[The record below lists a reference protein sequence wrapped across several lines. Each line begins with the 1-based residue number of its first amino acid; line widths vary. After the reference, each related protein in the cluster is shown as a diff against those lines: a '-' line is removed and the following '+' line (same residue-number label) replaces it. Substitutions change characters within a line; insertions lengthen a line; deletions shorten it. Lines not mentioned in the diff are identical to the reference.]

1 MFLLDTKNV
10 NLGISLYLNR
20 ISVFCLKTSL
30 YIQIGI
36 SDALLSIWSYIPNL
50 RQSHAMYKYDAIDQT
65 LVDQRVAQF
74 RDQVARRIN
83 GTLAEEEFRPLRL
96 QNGLYHQRHAYM
108 LRVAIP
114 YGLLSAKQ
122 LRTLALIA
130 EKYDRGYGHFTTRQN
145 IQFNW
150 IELEQ
155 TPDILAELAKVEMH
169 AIQTS
174 GNCIR
179 NITSDAFA
187 GVAGDEYIDP
197 RPVCELLR
205 QWSTLHP
212 EFAHLPRKFK
222 FAINGA
228 KEDRTVLL
236 CHDVGIEL
244 KKNAQG
250 ELVAD
255 IYAGGGMGRTP
266 ILGQL
271 IKQDLSWQVLPSY
284 LTALLRVYNRFGRRD
299 NLYKAR
305 IKILVKALGPEEFA
319 RQVEGEWTHIKNGD
333 DNFTQAEWE
342 RVAKHF
348 TKPAYQQLSALSEQQ
363 IVAGAPETERSAF
376 TRWLER
382 NVKPHQ
388 VAGYASVILSLK
400 PHGTVAPGDATVAQ
414 MNAIADLS
422 DQYSFG
428 ELRVTHEQNLVLADV
443 EQSKLLE
450 LWQATKQQHVALPNI
465 GLLTDIIACPGG
477 DFCSLANAKSLPI
490 AKAIQ
495 ERFDNLDYLFDLGD
509 ISLNISGCINSCGH
523 HHVGNIGVLGV
534 DKDGE
539 EWYQITLGG
548 EQGNTAAIGKVIG
561 PSFYADEIPDVITNI
576 INTYTEQRTDDESFI
591 DAYRRIGVTPFKEAA
606 YKNAKKKDKAV
617 DQKESAAS

>member
-1 MFLLDTKNV
+1 
-10 NLGISLYLNR
+10 
-20 ISVFCLKTSL
+20 
-30 YIQIGI
+30 
-36 SDALLSIWSYIPNL
+36 
-50 RQSHAMYKYDAIDQT
+50 MYKYDAIDQT
-65 LVDQRVAQF
+65 LVDERVAQF
-74 RDQVARRIN
+74 RDQVARRLN
-83 GTLAEEEFRPLRL
+83 GSLAEEEFRPLRL

-114 YGLLSAKQ
+114 YGLFSAKQ
-122 LRTLALIA
+122 LRTLALIS

-145 IQFNW
+145 IQYNW
-150 IELEQ
+150 VTLEE

-187 GVAGDEYIDP
+187 GVAADEYVDT
-197 RPVCELLR
+197 RPICELLR

-222 FAINGA
+222 FAVNGA

-244 KKNAQG
+244 KRNPNVNNG
-250 ELVAD
+250 ELTAD

-266 ILGQL
+266 ILGSL
-271 IKQDLSWQVLPSY
+271 IKQDLPWNVLPSY

-305 IKILVKALGPEEFA
+305 IKILVKALGPQEFA
-319 RQVEGEWTHIKNGD
+319 RQVEGEWIHIKDGA

-342 RVAKHF
+342 RVAQHF
-348 TKPAYQQLSALSEQQ
+348 TRPAYQSLTALNNDQVLSY
-363 IVAGAPETERSAF
+363 APEAERTAF

-382 NVKPHQ
+382 NVKAHQ
-388 VAGYASVILSLK
+388 IPGYASVILSLK
-400 PHGTVAPGDATVAQ
+400 PHGTVAPGDATTAQ
-414 MNAIADLS
+414 MRAIADLA

-428 ELRVTHEQNLVLADV
+428 ELRATHEQNLVLADV
-443 EQSKLLE
+443 EQTKLYE
-450 LWQATKQQHVALPNI
+450 LWQAAKKQNIALPNI

-495 ERFDNLDYLFDLGD
+495 ERFDDLDYLFDLGD

-548 EQGNTAAIGKVIG
+548 EQGDQAAIGKVIG

-576 INTYTEQRTDDESFI
+576 INTYVAQRNDDEAFI
-591 DAYRRIGVTPFKEAA
+591 DTYRRIGLGPFKEAA
-606 YKNAKKKDKAV
+606 YKDK
-617 DQKESAAS
+617 KESPKKVDTVKIENTENQTALGEAI

>member
-1 MFLLDTKNV
+1 
-10 NLGISLYLNR
+10 
-20 ISVFCLKTSL
+20 
-30 YIQIGI
+30 
-36 SDALLSIWSYIPNL
+36 
-50 RQSHAMYKYDAIDQT
+50 MYKYDTIDQT

-74 RDQVARRIN
+74 RDQVARRLN
-83 GTLAEEEFRPLRL
+83 STLAEEEFRPLRL

-145 IQFNW
+145 IQYNW
-150 IELEQ
+150 VELEK

-187 GVAGDEYIDP
+187 GVAADEYIDP
-197 RPVCELLR
+197 RPICELLR

-244 KKNAQG
+244 KKNPIG

-266 ILGQL
+266 ILGSL
-271 IKQDLSWQVLPSY
+271 IKQDLPWEVLPSY

-305 IKILVKALGPEEFA
+305 IKILVKALGSEEFA
-319 RQVEGEWTHIKNGD
+319 RQVEGEWIHIKNGD
-333 DNFTQAEWE
+333 DNFTQAEWD
-342 RVAKHF
+342 RVAQHF
-348 TKPAYQQLSALSEQQ
+348 TKPAYKQLSKLTSEQV
-363 IVAGAPETERSAF
+363 IAITPESERSAF
-376 TRWLER
+376 SRWLER

-388 VAGYASVILSLK
+388 VPGYASVILSLK
-400 PHGTVAPGDATVAQ
+400 PHGTVAPGDATTAQ

-450 LWQATKQQHVALPNI
+450 LWQAAKQQHVALPNI

-495 ERFDNLDYLFDLGD
+495 ERFNNLDYLFDLGD

-548 EQGNTAAIGKVIG
+548 EQGNDAAIGKVIG
-561 PSFYADEIPDVITNI
+561 PSFYADEIPDVITNV
-576 INTYTEQRTDDESFI
+576 INTYVEHRTDDESFI
-591 DAYRRIGVTPFKEAA
+591 DAYRRIGVTPFKDAA
-606 YKNAKKKDKAV
+606 YKNVKKKDKAV

>member
-1 MFLLDTKNV
+1 
-10 NLGISLYLNR
+10 
-20 ISVFCLKTSL
+20 
-30 YIQIGI
+30 
-36 SDALLSIWSYIPNL
+36 
-50 RQSHAMYKYDAIDQT
+50 MYKYDAIDQA

-74 RDQVARRIN
+74 RDQVARRLN

-114 YGLLSAKQ
+114 YGLLNSKQ
-122 LRTLALIA
+122 LRTLAVIA
-130 EKYDRGYGHFTTRQN
+130 QQYDRGYGHFTTRQN
-145 IQFNW
+145 IQYNW
-150 IELEQ
+150 VNLEE

-187 GVAGDEYIDP
+187 GVAADEYVDP
-197 RPVCELLR
+197 RPICELLR

-244 KKNAQG
+244 KKNSAG
-250 ELVAD
+250 ELLAN

-266 ILGQL
+266 ILGSL
-271 IKQDLSWQVLPSY
+271 IKEDLPWQLLPSY

-305 IKILVKALGPEEFA
+305 IKILVKALGPQEFA
-319 RQVEGEWTHIKNGD
+319 RQVEGEWIHIANGD
-333 DNFTQAEWE
+333 DNFTQPEWD
-342 RVAKHF
+342 RVAQHF
-348 TKPAYQQLSALSEQQ
+348 TRPAYKTLNTLSTEDLLSNLPITEK
-363 IVAGAPETERSAF
+363 VAFA
-376 TRWLER
+376 RWHQR
-382 NVKPHQ
+382 NVRTHQ
-388 VAGYASVILSLK
+388 VPGYASVILSLK
-400 PHGTVAPGDATVAQ
+400 HHGIAPGDASSGQ
-414 MNAIADLS
+414 MNAIADLA

-443 EQSKLLE
+443 EQTQLFS
-450 LWQATKQQHVALPNI
+450 LWQAAKKQKVALPNI

-495 ERFDNLDYLFDLGD
+495 ERFDDLDYLYDLGD

-548 EQGNTAAIGKVIG
+548 EQGNEAAIGKVIG
-561 PSFYADEIPDVITNI
+561 PSFYADEIPDVMTSI
-576 INTYTEQRTDDESFI
+576 INTYIGQRSHDESFI
-591 DAYRRIGVTPFKEAA
+591 QTYRRLGVAPFKEAA
-606 YKNAKKKDKAV
+606 YSNAKAKV
-617 DQKESAAS
+617 QKQDAQGVPA

>member
-1 MFLLDTKNV
+1 
-10 NLGISLYLNR
+10 
-20 ISVFCLKTSL
+20 
-30 YIQIGI
+30 
-36 SDALLSIWSYIPNL
+36 
-50 RQSHAMYKYDAIDQT
+50 MYKYDHIDQT
-65 LVDQRVAQF
+65 LVDQRVIQF
-74 RDQVARRIN
+74 RDQVERRLN

-122 LRTLALIA
+122 LRTLAFIA
-130 EKYDRGYGHFTTRQN
+130 DKYDRGYGHFTTRQN
-145 IQFNW
+145 IQFSW
-150 IELEQ
+150 VELEQ

-187 GVAGDEYIDP
+187 GVAADEYIDP
-197 RPVCELLR
+197 RPICELLR

-236 CHDVGIEL
+236 CHDVGIEI
-244 KKNAQG
+244 KKNPNVNNG
-250 ELVAD
+250 ELTAD

-266 ILGQL
+266 ILGSL
-271 IKQDLSWQVLPSY
+271 IKQGLPWQVLPSY

-319 RQVEGEWTHIKNGD
+319 RQVDGEWSHIHNETKNSK
-333 DNFTQAEWE
+333 DNYTQAEWD

-348 TKPAYQQLSALSEQQ
+348 TKPSYQLLPKLNNIQ
-363 IVAGAPETERSAF
+363 IQSQFESKLNTNEKIAF

-382 NVKPHQ
+382 NIRPHQ
-388 VAGYASVILSLK
+388 ASGYASVILSLK
-400 PHGTVAPGDATVAQ
+400 PHGTSAPGDATSAQ
-414 MNAIADLS
+414 MNAIADLA

-443 EQSKLLE
+443 EQTDLLN
-450 LWQATKQQHVALPNI
+450 LWRAAKNYNLVIPNI
-465 GLLTDIIACPGG
+465 GLLTDLIACPGG

-495 ERFDNLDYLFDLGD
+495 ERFDDMDYLYDLGD

-548 EQGNTAAIGKVIG
+548 EQGNDAAIGKVIG
-561 PSFYADEIPDVITNI
+561 PSFYANQIPDVMTNL
-576 INTYTEQRTDDESFI
+576 INTYVELRTVDEPFI
-591 DAYRRIGVTPFKEAA
+591 DTYRRLGVAPFKVAA
-606 YKNAKKKDKAV
+606 YQDNENNGKYSKG
-617 DQKESAAS
+617 SAA

>member
-1 MFLLDTKNV
+1 M
-10 NLGISLYLNR
+10 
-20 ISVFCLKTSL
+20 
-30 YIQIGI
+30 
-36 SDALLSIWSYIPNL
+36 
-50 RQSHAMYKYDAIDQT
+50 
-65 LVDQRVAQF
+65 
-74 RDQVARRIN
+74 
-83 GTLAEEEFRPLRL
+83 

-114 YGLLSAKQ
+114 YGLFNSKQ
-122 LRTLALIA
+122 LRTMAHIA
-130 EKYDRGYGHFTTRQN
+130 QKYDRGYGHFTTRQN
-145 IQFNW
+145 IQYNW
-150 IELEQ
+150 VTLED

-187 GVAGDEYIDP
+187 GVASDEYVDP
-197 RPVCELLR
+197 RPICELLR

-228 KEDRTVLL
+228 KEDRTILL

-244 KKNAQG
+244 KKNK
-250 ELVAD
+250 ELNDGQLTAD

-266 ILGQL
+266 ILGSL
-271 IKQDLSWQVLPSY
+271 IKRDLPWQVLPSY

-319 RQVEGEWTHIKNGD
+319 RQVEGEWAQIKDGKNAHQD
-333 DNFTQAEWE
+333 DFTQAEWD

-348 TKPAYQQLSALSEQQ
+348 TRPAYQTLAALSDQEISASVPQ
-363 IVAGAPETERSAF
+363 SDKLAF

-388 VAGYASVILSLK
+388 VPGYASVILSLK
-400 PHGTVAPGDATVAQ
+400 PHGTAAPGDATTAQ
-414 MNAIADLS
+414 MNAIADLA

-443 EQSKLLE
+443 EQSQLFT
-450 LWQATKQQHVALPNI
+450 LWQAAKKHNLVLPNI

-509 ISLNISGCINSCGH
+509 ITLNISGCINSCGH

-548 EQGNTAAIGKVIG
+548 EQGVEAAIGKVIG

-576 INTYTEQRTDDESFI
+576 INTYVEQRSTEESFS
-591 DAYRRIGVTPFKEAA
+591 DTYRRLGVAPFKESA
-606 YKNAKKKDKAV
+606 YKNAKKKDKAEE
-617 DQKESAAS
+617 QKESATS

>member
-1 MFLLDTKNV
+1 
-10 NLGISLYLNR
+10 
-20 ISVFCLKTSL
+20 
-30 YIQIGI
+30 
-36 SDALLSIWSYIPNL
+36 
-50 RQSHAMYKYDAIDQT
+50 MYKYDYIDQT
-65 LVDQRVAQF
+65 LVNERVTQF
-74 RDQVARRIN
+74 KDQVQRRID
-83 GTLAEEEFRPLRL
+83 GSLPEEEFRPLRL

-114 YGLLSAKQ
+114 YGLLSSEQ
-122 LRTLALIA
+122 LRTLANIS

-150 IELEQ
+150 IKLEES
-155 TPDILAELAKVEMH
+155 PAILADLAKVQMH

-187 GVAGDEYIDP
+187 GVAGDEYVDP
-197 RPVCELLR
+197 RPICELLR

-228 KEDRTVLL
+228 KEDRTILL

-244 KKNAQG
+244 KKNSHG

-255 IYAGGGMGRTP
+255 ICAGGGMGRSP
-266 ILGQL
+266 ILGSL
-271 IKQDLSWQVLPSY
+271 IKQALPWQLLPSY

-319 RQVEGEWTHIKNGD
+319 RQVEGEWLHIQNGD
-333 DNFTQAEWE
+333 DNFTLAEWD

-348 TKPAYQQLSALSEQQ
+348 TKPAYQSLTAQTNEQVINLASE
-363 IVAGAPETERSAF
+363 ADKTAF
-376 TRWLER
+376 ARWLER
-382 NVKPHQ
+382 NVKRHQ
-388 VAGYASVILSLK
+388 VPGYASVILSLK
-400 PHGTVAPGDATVAQ
+400 PHGSVAPGDATTAQ
-414 MNAIADLS
+414 MYDIADLA

-428 ELRVTHEQNLVLADV
+428 ELRATHEQNLVLADV
-443 EQSKLLE
+443 EQAKLYE
-450 LWQATKQQHVALPNI
+450 LWQEAKKQKVALPNV

-495 ERFDNLDYLFDLGD
+495 ERFDDLDYLFDLGD

-534 DKDGE
+534 DKDGK

-548 EQGNTAAIGKVIG
+548 EQGNNAAIGKVIG
-561 PSFYADEIPDVITNI
+561 PSFYADEIPNVMSNI
-576 INTYTEQRTDDESFI
+576 INTYVEQRADDESFI
-591 DAYRRIGVTPFKEAA
+591 QTYQRLGVTPFKEAA
-606 YKNAKKKDKAV
+606 YKDKLENAKKKEKVGNTVGED
-617 DQKESAAS
+617 AS

>member
-1 MFLLDTKNV
+1 
-10 NLGISLYLNR
+10 
-20 ISVFCLKTSL
+20 
-30 YIQIGI
+30 
-36 SDALLSIWSYIPNL
+36 
-50 RQSHAMYKYDAIDQT
+50 MYKYDAIDQT

-74 RDQVARRIN
+74 RDQVSRRVN

-130 EKYDRGYGHFTTRQN
+130 DKYDRGYGHFTTRQN

-244 KKNAQG
+244 KNNTKG

-266 ILGQL
+266 ILGSL
-271 IKQDLSWQVLPSY
+271 IKQDVPWEVLPSY

-319 RQVEGEWTHIKNGD
+319 RQVEGEWAHIQNTD
-333 DNFTQAEWE
+333 DNFTQAEWD

-348 TKPAYQQLSALSEQQ
+348 TKPAYKTLSALTTEQLIASTPESEK
-363 IVAGAPETERSAF
+363 AAF
-376 TRWLER
+376 ARWLER
-382 NVKPHQ
+382 NVKSHQ

-450 LWQATKQQHVALPNI
+450 LWQAAKQQHVALPNI

-548 EQGNTAAIGKVIG
+548 EQGNDAAIGKVIG
-561 PSFYADEIPDVITNI
+561 PSFYADEIPDVVTNI
-576 INTYTEQRTDDESFI
+576 INTYVEHRADDESFI
-591 DAYRRIGVTPFKEAA
+591 DAYRRIGVTPFKEAS
-606 YKNAKKKDKAV
+606 YKNAKKKVKAE
-617 DQKESAAS
+617 DLNENAASQS

>member
-1 MFLLDTKNV
+1 
-10 NLGISLYLNR
+10 
-20 ISVFCLKTSL
+20 
-30 YIQIGI
+30 
-36 SDALLSIWSYIPNL
+36 
-50 RQSHAMYKYDAIDQT
+50 MYKYDSIDQT

-74 RDQVARRIN
+74 RDQVARRLD
-83 GTLAEEEFRPLRL
+83 GSLAEEEFRPLRL

-114 YGLLSAKQ
+114 YGLFSAKQ
-122 LRTLALIA
+122 LRTMALIS

-145 IQFNW
+145 IQYNW
-150 IELEQ
+150 VTLED

-187 GVAGDEYIDP
+187 GVAADEYVDT
-197 RPVCELLR
+197 RPICELLR

-222 FAINGA
+222 FAVNGA

-236 CHDVGIEL
+236 CHDVGFEL
-244 KKNAQG
+244 KKNAAGQ
-250 ELVAD
+250 LTAD

-266 ILGQL
+266 ILGSL
-271 IKQDLSWQVLPSY
+271 IKQGLPWNVLPSY

-319 RQVEGEWTHIKNGD
+319 RQVEGEWVHIKDSD
-333 DNFTQAEWE
+333 DNFTQAEWD
-342 RVAKHF
+342 RVAQHF
-348 TKPAYQQLSALSEQQ
+348 TKPAYKNLSALSAEQVLSFAADEEQ
-363 IVAGAPETERSAF
+363 TAF
-376 TRWLER
+376 ARWIER

-388 VAGYASVILSLK
+388 IPGYASVILSLK
-400 PHGTVAPGDATVAQ
+400 PHGTVAPGDATTAQ
-414 MNAIADLS
+414 MLAIADLA

-443 EQSKLLE
+443 EQAKLFE
-450 LWQATKQQHVALPNI
+450 LWQEAKKQKVALPNV

-495 ERFDNLDYLFDLGD
+495 ERFDDLDYLFDLGD

-548 EQGNTAAIGKVIG
+548 EQGNDASIGKVIG
-561 PSFYADEIPDVITNI
+561 PSFYADEIPDVITNV
-576 INTYTEQRTDDESFI
+576 INTYVAQRNGEEPFI
-591 DAYRRIGVTPFKEAA
+591 ETYRRVGVTPFKEAA
-606 YKNAKKKDKAV
+606 YKNAKKKVEKATPGV
-617 DQKESAAS
+617 AS

>member
-1 MFLLDTKNV
+1 MT
-10 NLGISLYLNR
+10 YA
-20 ISVFCLKTSL
+20 
-30 YIQIGI
+30 Q
-36 SDALLSIWSYIPNL
+36 
-50 RQSHAMYKYDAIDQT
+50 QSCAMYKYDHIDQT
-65 LVDQRVAQF
+65 LVNQRVAQF
-74 RDQVARRIN
+74 RDQVARRLN
-83 GTLAEEEFRPLRL
+83 GSLAEEEFRPLRL

-114 YGLLSAKQ
+114 YGLFNSNQ
-122 LRTLALIA
+122 LRTLALIS

-145 IQFNW
+145 IQYNW
-150 IELEQ
+150 VTLED

-187 GVAGDEYIDP
+187 GVAGDEHVDP
-197 RPVCELLR
+197 RPICELLR

-228 KEDRTVLL
+228 KEDRTILL

-244 KKNAQG
+244 KKDAAGQ
-250 ELVAD
+250 LLAD

-266 ILGQL
+266 ILSSL
-271 IKQDLSWQVLPSY
+271 IKQELPWQLLPSY

-299 NLYKAR
+299 NPYKAR

-319 RQVEGEWTHIKNGD
+319 RQVEGEWLHIKGGD
-333 DNFTQAEWE
+333 DNFTEAEWN

-348 TKPAYQQLSALSEQQ
+348 TKPAYKTLSALSNDQ
-363 IVAGAPETERSAF
+363 VLALASDTERAAF
-376 TRWLER
+376 ARWLER

-388 VAGYASVILSLK
+388 VPGYASVILSLK
-400 PHGTVAPGDATVAQ
+400 PHGSVAPGDATTAQ
-414 MNAIADLS
+414 MYAIADLA
-422 DQYSFG
+422 DQFSFG
-428 ELRVTHEQNLVLADV
+428 ELRATHEQNLVLADV
-443 EQSKLLE
+443 EQSQLYA
-450 LWQATKQQHVALPNI
+450 LWQEAKKQKVALPNV

-495 ERFDNLDYLFDLGD
+495 ERFDDLDYLFDLGD

-548 EQGNTAAIGKVIG
+548 EQGNDAAIGKVIG
-561 PSFYADEIPDVITNI
+561 PSFYADEIPDVMTNI
-576 INTYTEQRTDDESFI
+576 INTYVQHRHDGERFI
-591 DAYRRIGVTPFKEAA
+591 DTYRRLGVTPFKEAA
-606 YKNAKKKDKAV
+606 YRDAKKKVRSDSESGVEAV
-617 DQKESAAS
+617 

>member
-1 MFLLDTKNV
+1 
-10 NLGISLYLNR
+10 
-20 ISVFCLKTSL
+20 
-30 YIQIGI
+30 
-36 SDALLSIWSYIPNL
+36 
-50 RQSHAMYKYDAIDQT
+50 MYKYDFIDQT

-74 RDQVARRIN
+74 RDQVARRLD
-83 GTLAEEEFRPLRL
+83 GSLAEEEFRPLRL

-114 YGLLSAKQ
+114 YGLFSSKQ
-122 LRTLALIA
+122 LRTLALIS

-145 IQFNW
+145 IQYNW
-150 IELEQ
+150 VTLED

-187 GVAGDEYIDP
+187 GVAGDEYVDT
-197 RPVCELLR
+197 RPICELLR

-222 FAINGA
+222 FAVNGA

-244 KKNAQG
+244 KKNAAGQ
-250 ELVAD
+250 LTAD

-266 ILGQL
+266 ILGSL
-271 IKQDLSWQVLPSY
+271 IKQGLPWNVLPSY

-319 RQVEGEWTHIKNGD
+319 RQVEGEWAHIKDGD
-333 DNFTQAEWE
+333 DNFTQAEWD

-348 TKPAYQQLSALSEQQ
+348 TKPAYKTLPALTTEQVIHTASE
-363 IVAGAPETERSAF
+363 ADRAAF
-376 TRWLER
+376 ARWLER

-388 VAGYASVILSLK
+388 VAGYVSVILSLK
-400 PHGTVAPGDATVAQ
+400 PHGTVAPGDATTAQ
-414 MNAIADLS
+414 MYSIADLA

-428 ELRVTHEQNLVLADV
+428 ELRATHEQNLVLADV
-443 EQSKLLE
+443 EQAKLYE
-450 LWQATKQQHVALPNI
+450 LWQEAKKQKVALPNV

-495 ERFDNLDYLFDLGD
+495 ERFDDLDYLFDLGD

-548 EQGNTAAIGKVIG
+548 EQGNDAAIGKVIG
-561 PSFYADEIPDVITNI
+561 PSFYADEIPDVMTNI
-576 INTYTEQRTDDESFI
+576 INTYVAGRNEGESFI
-591 DAYRRIGVTPFKEAA
+591 DAYRRLGVAPFKEAA
-606 YKNAKKKDKAV
+606 YKNVKKKEKIEKTSGED
-617 DQKESAAS
+617 AS

>member
-1 MFLLDTKNV
+1 
-10 NLGISLYLNR
+10 
-20 ISVFCLKTSL
+20 
-30 YIQIGI
+30 
-36 SDALLSIWSYIPNL
+36 
-50 RQSHAMYKYDAIDQT
+50 MYKYDAIDQT

-74 RDQVARRIN
+74 RDQVARRLD

-114 YGLLSAKQ
+114 YGLFSAKQ
-122 LRTLALIA
+122 LRTLALIS

-145 IQFNW
+145 IQYNW
-150 IELEQ
+150 VTLED

-187 GVAGDEYIDP
+187 GVAADEYVDT
-197 RPVCELLR
+197 RPICELLR

-222 FAINGA
+222 FAVNGA

-244 KKNAQG
+244 KKNAAG
-250 ELVAD
+250 ELTAD

-266 ILGQL
+266 ILGSL
-271 IKQDLSWQVLPSY
+271 IKQGLPWNVLPSY

-319 RQVEGEWTHIKNGD
+319 RQVEGEWAHIRNSD
-333 DNFTQAEWE
+333 DNFTQAEWD
-342 RVAKHF
+342 RVAQHF
-348 TKPAYQQLSALSEQQ
+348 TKPAYKSLSALSTEQ
-363 IVAGAPETERSAF
+363 VLASAPEVERAAF
-376 TRWLER
+376 ARWIER

-388 VAGYASVILSLK
+388 IPGYASVILSLK
-400 PHGTVAPGDATVAQ
+400 PHGTVAPGDATTAQ
-414 MNAIADLS
+414 MLAIADLS

-428 ELRVTHEQNLVLADV
+428 ELRATHEQNLVLADV
-443 EQSKLLE
+443 EQAKLFE
-450 LWQATKQQHVALPNI
+450 LWQEAKKQKVALPNI

-495 ERFDNLDYLFDLGD
+495 ERFDDLDYLFDLGN

-548 EQGNTAAIGKVIG
+548 EQGSDASIGKVIG
-561 PSFYADEIPDVITNI
+561 PSFYADEIPDVITNV
-576 INTYTEQRTDDESFI
+576 INTYVGERSGDEPFI
-591 DAYRRIGVTPFKEAA
+591 ETYRRVGVAPFKEAA
-606 YKNAKKKDKAV
+606 YRDKGENAKKK
-617 DQKESAAS
+617 ERAAEGGVA

>member
-1 MFLLDTKNV
+1 
-10 NLGISLYLNR
+10 
-20 ISVFCLKTSL
+20 
-30 YIQIGI
+30 
-36 SDALLSIWSYIPNL
+36 
-50 RQSHAMYKYDAIDQT
+50 MYKYDHIDQT
-65 LVDQRVAQF
+65 LVNQRVAQF
-74 RDQVARRIN
+74 RDQVARRLD
-83 GTLAEEEFRPLRL
+83 GSLAEEEFRPLRL

-114 YGLLSAKQ
+114 YGLFSSKQ
-122 LRTLALIA
+122 LRMMATIA
-130 EKYDRGYGHFTTRQN
+130 DKYDRGYGHFTTRQN
-145 IQFNW
+145 IQYNW
-150 IELEQ
+150 LTLEDS
-155 TPDILAELAKVEMH
+155 PNVLADLATVEMH

-187 GVAGDEYIDP
+187 GVAADEYVDP
-197 RPVCELLR
+197 RPICELLR

-222 FAINGA
+222 FAVNGA

-244 KKNAQG
+244 KKNAQD
-250 ELVAD
+250 ELIAD

-266 ILGQL
+266 ILGSL
-271 IKQDLSWQVLPSY
+271 IKQGLPWQVLPSY
-284 LTALLRVYNRFGRRD
+284 LTALLRFYNRFGRRD

-319 RQVEGEWTHIKNGD
+319 RQVEGEWLHIQNSD
-333 DNFTQAEWE
+333 DNFTQAEWD
-342 RVAKHF
+342 RVALHF
-348 TKPAYQQLSALSEQQ
+348 TKPAYKTLAALSNDQ
-363 IVAGAPETERSAF
+363 ILAQAPEQDKLAF

-382 NVKPHQ
+382 NVSAHQ
-388 VAGYASVILSLK
+388 VPGYAIVTLSLK
-400 PHGTVAPGDATVAQ
+400 PHVVAAPGDATTAQ
-414 MNAIADLS
+414 MNAIADLA

-428 ELRVTHEQNLVLADV
+428 ELRATHEQNLVLADV
-443 EQSKLLE
+443 EQSKLFE
-450 LWQATKQQHVALPNI
+450 LWQAAKKQNAALPNV

-477 DFCSLANAKSLPI
+477 DFCSLANAKSIPI

-495 ERFDNLDYLFDLGD
+495 ERFDDLDYLFDLGD
-509 ISLNISGCINSCGH
+509 ITLNISGCINSCGH

-548 EQGNTAAIGKVIG
+548 EQGNDAAIGKVIG
-561 PSFYADEIPDVITNI
+561 PSFYADEIPDVMTNI
-576 INTYTEQRTDDESFI
+576 INTYTQHRTDDESFI
-591 DAYRRIGVTPFKEAA
+591 QTYKRLGVAPFKEAA
-606 YKNAKKKDKAV
+606 YKDKGENAKRKINAGMNV
-617 DQKESAAS
+617 

>member
-1 MFLLDTKNV
+1 
-10 NLGISLYLNR
+10 
-20 ISVFCLKTSL
+20 
-30 YIQIGI
+30 
-36 SDALLSIWSYIPNL
+36 
-50 RQSHAMYKYDAIDQT
+50 MYKYDAIDQA
-65 LVDQRVAQF
+65 LVDQRVVQF
-74 RDQVARRIN
+74 RDQVARRLN
-83 GTLAEEEFRPLRL
+83 GSLAEEEFRPLRL

-114 YGLLSAKQ
+114 YGLLNSKQ

-130 EKYDRGYGHFTTRQN
+130 QQYDRGYGHFTTRQN
-145 IQFNW
+145 IQYNW
-150 IELEQ
+150 VNLEE

-187 GVAGDEYIDP
+187 GVAADEYVDP

-244 KKNAQG
+244 KKNSAG
-250 ELVAD
+250 ELLAN

-266 ILGQL
+266 ILGSL
-271 IKQDLSWQVLPSY
+271 IKEDLPWQLLPSY

-305 IKILVKALGPEEFA
+305 IKILVKALGPQEFA
-319 RQVEGEWTHIKNGD
+319 RQVEGEWIHIAKSD
-333 DNFTQAEWE
+333 DNFTQSEWD
-342 RVAKHF
+342 RVAQHF
-348 TKPAYQQLSALSEQQ
+348 TRPAYKALITLSTEDLLSNLPITEK
-363 IVAGAPETERSAF
+363 VAFA
-376 TRWLER
+376 RWHER
-382 NVKPHQ
+382 NVRAHQ
-388 VAGYASVILSLK
+388 VPGYASVILSLK
-400 PHGTVAPGDATVAQ
+400 HHGIAPGDASSGQ
-414 MNAIADLS
+414 MNAIADLA

-428 ELRVTHEQNLVLADV
+428 ELRITHEQNLVLADV
-443 EQSKLLE
+443 EQTQLFS
-450 LWQATKQQHVALPNI
+450 LWQAAKKQKVALPNI

-495 ERFDNLDYLFDLGD
+495 ERFDDLDYLYDLGD

-548 EQGNTAAIGKVIG
+548 EQGNEAAIGKVIG
-561 PSFYADEIPDVITNI
+561 PSFYANEIPHVMTSI
-576 INTYTEQRTDDESFI
+576 INTYIGQRSHDESFI
-591 DAYRRIGVTPFKEAA
+591 QTYRRLGVTPFKEAA
-606 YKNAKKKDKAV
+606 YSNAKAKV
-617 DQKESAAS
+617 QKQDALGVPA

>member
-1 MFLLDTKNV
+1 
-10 NLGISLYLNR
+10 
-20 ISVFCLKTSL
+20 
-30 YIQIGI
+30 
-36 SDALLSIWSYIPNL
+36 
-50 RQSHAMYKYDAIDQT
+50 MYKYDAIDQA

-74 RDQVARRIN
+74 RDQVARRLN

-114 YGLLSAKQ
+114 YGLLNSKQ
-122 LRTLALIA
+122 LRTLAVIA
-130 EKYDRGYGHFTTRQN
+130 QEYDRGYGHFTTRQN
-145 IQFNW
+145 IQYNW
-150 IELEQ
+150 VNLEE
-155 TPDILAELAKVEMH
+155 TPDILAELTKVEMH

-187 GVAGDEYIDP
+187 GVAADEYVDP
-197 RPVCELLR
+197 RPICELLR

-228 KEDRTVLL
+228 REDRTVLL

-244 KKNAQG
+244 KKNTGG
-250 ELVAD
+250 ELLAN

-266 ILGQL
+266 ILGSL
-271 IKQDLSWQVLPSY
+271 IKEDLPWQLLPSY

-305 IKILVKALGPEEFA
+305 IKILVKALGPNEFA
-319 RQVEGEWTHIKNGD
+319 RQVEGEWAYIAKSD
-333 DNFTQAEWE
+333 DNFTQSEWD
-342 RVAKHF
+342 RVAQHF
-348 TKPAYQQLSALSEQQ
+348 TRPAYKALITLSTEDLLSNLPITEK
-363 IVAGAPETERSAF
+363 VAFA
-376 TRWLER
+376 RWHER
-382 NVKPHQ
+382 NVRAHQ
-388 VAGYASVILSLK
+388 VPGYASVILSLK
-400 PHGTVAPGDATVAQ
+400 HHGIAPGDASSGQ
-414 MNAIADLS
+414 MNAIADLA

-443 EQSKLLE
+443 EQAQLFS
-450 LWQATKQQHVALPNI
+450 LWQAAKKQKVALPNI

-495 ERFDNLDYLFDLGD
+495 ERFDDLDYLYDLGD

-548 EQGNTAAIGKVIG
+548 EQGNDAAIGKVMG
-561 PSFYADEIPDVITNI
+561 PSFYADEIPDVMTSI
-576 INTYTEQRTDDESFI
+576 INTYIGQRSHDESFI
-591 DAYRRIGVTPFKEAA
+591 QTYRRLGVAPFKEAA
-606 YKNAKKKDKAV
+606 YSNAKAKV
-617 DQKESAAS
+617 QKQDAQGVPA

>member
-1 MFLLDTKNV
+1 
-10 NLGISLYLNR
+10 
-20 ISVFCLKTSL
+20 
-30 YIQIGI
+30 
-36 SDALLSIWSYIPNL
+36 
-50 RQSHAMYKYDAIDQT
+50 MYKYDHIDQT

-74 RDQVARRIN
+74 RDQVARRLD
-83 GTLAEEEFRPLRL
+83 GSLAEEEFRPLRL

-114 YGLLSAKQ
+114 YGLFNSAQ
-122 LRTLALIA
+122 LRMMALIA
-130 EKYDRGYGHFTTRQN
+130 DKYDRGYGHFTTRQN
-145 IQFNW
+145 IQYNW
-150 IELEQ
+150 LTLED
-155 TPDILAELAKVEMH
+155 TPNVLADLATVEMH

-187 GVAGDEYIDP
+187 GVAADEYVDP
-197 RPVCELLR
+197 RPICELLR

-222 FAINGA
+222 FAVNGA

-250 ELVAD
+250 QLIANL
-255 IYAGGGMGRTP
+255 YAGGGMGRTP
-266 ILGQL
+266 ILGSL
-271 IKQDLSWQVLPSY
+271 IKQELPWQVLPSY

-305 IKILVKALGPEEFA
+305 IKILVKALGPQEFA
-319 RQVEGEWTHIKNGD
+319 RQVEGEWLHIQNSD
-333 DNFTQAEWE
+333 DNFTQAEWD

-348 TKPAYQQLSALSEQQ
+348 TKPAYQSLKALSTEQVLAQ
-363 IVAGAPETERSAF
+363 ASSAEKIAF
-376 TRWLER
+376 SRWLER
-382 NVKPHQ
+382 NVSAHQ
-388 VAGYASVILSLK
+388 VPGYAIVTLSLK
-400 PHGTVAPGDATVAQ
+400 PHVVAAPGDATTTQ
-414 MNAIADLS
+414 MNAIADLA

-428 ELRVTHEQNLVLADV
+428 ELRATHEQNLVLADV
-443 EQSKLLE
+443 EQAKLFE
-450 LWQATKQQHVALPNI
+450 LWQAAKKQKVALPNV

-477 DFCSLANAKSLPI
+477 DFCSLANAKSIPI

-495 ERFDNLDYLFDLGD
+495 ERFDDLDYLFDLGD

-548 EQGNTAAIGKVIG
+548 EQGNDAAIGKVIG
-561 PSFYADEIPDVITNI
+561 PSFYADEIPDVMSNI
-576 INTYTEQRTDDESFI
+576 INTFTQHRLENESFI
-591 DAYRRIGVTPFKEAA
+591 ETYKRLGVTLFKEAA
-606 YKNAKKKDKAV
+606 YKNQKNKSENAKKKE
-617 DQKESAAS
+617 QKQNQAEVNA

>member
-1 MFLLDTKNV
+1 
-10 NLGISLYLNR
+10 
-20 ISVFCLKTSL
+20 
-30 YIQIGI
+30 
-36 SDALLSIWSYIPNL
+36 
-50 RQSHAMYKYDAIDQT
+50 MYKYDYIDQT
-65 LVDQRVAQF
+65 LVNERVAQF
-74 RDQVARRIN
+74 KDQVKRRID
-83 GTLAEEEFRPLRL
+83 GSLPEEEFRPLRL

-114 YGLLSAKQ
+114 YGLLSSEQ
-122 LRTLALIA
+122 LRTLANIS

-150 IELEQ
+150 IKLEE
-155 TPDILAELAKVEMH
+155 TPAILADLAKVQMH

-187 GVAGDEYIDP
+187 GVAADEYVDP

-212 EFAHLPRKFK
+212 EFAFLPRKFK
-222 FAINGA
+222 FAVCGA
-228 KEDRTVLL
+228 KEDRTILL
-236 CHDVGIEL
+236 CHDVGISL
-244 KKNAQG
+244 KKNTNG
-250 ELVAD
+250 ELIAD

-266 ILGQL
+266 ILGSL
-271 IKQDLSWQVLPSY
+271 IKENLPWNVLPSY

-299 NLYKAR
+299 NIYKAR

-319 RQVEGEWTHIKNGD
+319 RQVEGEWLFNKDSD
-333 DNFTQAEWE
+333 DNFTQAEWD

-348 TKPAYQQLSALSEQQ
+348 TKPAYQSLTAQTNEQVINLASE
-363 IVAGAPETERSAF
+363 ADKTAF
-376 TRWLER
+376 ARWLER

-388 VAGYASVILSLK
+388 VPGYASVILSLK
-400 PHGTVAPGDATVAQ
+400 PHGTVAPGDATTAQ
-414 MNAIADLS
+414 MLAIADLA

-428 ELRVTHEQNLVLADV
+428 ELRATHEQNLVLADV
-443 EQSKLLE
+443 EQEKLYA
-450 LWQATKQQHVALPNI
+450 LWQEAKKQKVALPNV

-495 ERFDNLDYLFDLGD
+495 ERFDDLDYLFDLGD

-548 EQGNTAAIGKVIG
+548 EQGNDAAIGKVIG

-576 INTYTEQRTDDESFI
+576 INTYVAHRNDDEAFI
-591 DAYRRIGVTPFKEAA
+591 EAYRRIGVTPFKEAA
-606 YKNAKKKDKAV
+606 YKNAKKKEKVEVAGD
-617 DQKESAAS
+617 AS

>member
-1 MFLLDTKNV
+1 
-10 NLGISLYLNR
+10 
-20 ISVFCLKTSL
+20 
-30 YIQIGI
+30 
-36 SDALLSIWSYIPNL
+36 
-50 RQSHAMYKYDAIDQT
+50 MYKYDAIDQT

-74 RDQVARRIN
+74 RDQVSRRIN

-130 EKYDRGYGHFTTRQN
+130 DKYDRGYGHFTTRQN

-228 KEDRTVLL
+228 KVDRTVLL

-244 KKNAQG
+244 KKNTKG

-266 ILGQL
+266 ILGSL
-271 IKQDLSWQVLPSY
+271 IKQDVPWQVLPSY
-284 LTALLRVYNRFGRRD
+284 LTVLLRVYNRFGRRD

-319 RQVEGEWTHIKNGD
+319 RQVEGEWAHIQNTD
-333 DNFTQAEWE
+333 DNFTQAEWD

-348 TKPAYQQLSALSEQQ
+348 TKPAYKTLSALTTEQLIASTPESEK
-363 IVAGAPETERSAF
+363 VAFA
-376 TRWLER
+376 RWLER
-382 NVKPHQ
+382 NVKSHQ

-450 LWQATKQQHVALPNI
+450 LWQAAKQQHVALPNI

-548 EQGNTAAIGKVIG
+548 EQGNDAAIGKVIG
-561 PSFYADEIPDVITNI
+561 PSFYADEIPDVVTNI
-576 INTYTEQRTDDESFI
+576 INTYVEHRADDESFI
-591 DAYRRIGVTPFKEAA
+591 DAYRRIGVTPFKEAS
-606 YKNAKKKDKAV
+606 YKNAKKKVKAE
-617 DQKESAAS
+617 DLNENAASQS

>member
-1 MFLLDTKNV
+1 
-10 NLGISLYLNR
+10 
-20 ISVFCLKTSL
+20 
-30 YIQIGI
+30 
-36 SDALLSIWSYIPNL
+36 
-50 RQSHAMYKYDAIDQT
+50 MYKYDHIDQT
-65 LVDQRVAQF
+65 LIDQRVAQF
-74 RDQVARRIN
+74 RDQVARRLD
-83 GTLAEEEFRPLRL
+83 GSLAEEEFRPLRL

-114 YGLLSAKQ
+114 YGLFNSKQ

-130 EKYDRGYGHFTTRQN
+130 QKYDRGYGHFTTRQN
-145 IQFNW
+145 IQYNW
-150 IELEQ
+150 VTLED

-187 GVAGDEYIDP
+187 GVAGDEYVDP
-197 RPVCELLR
+197 RPICELLR

-244 KKNAQG
+244 KKSKGIDGQLGVGLTAN
-250 ELVAD
+250 

-266 ILGQL
+266 ILGSL
-271 IKQDLSWQVLPSY
+271 IKQDLPWQLLPSY

-319 RQVEGEWTHIKNGD
+319 RQVEGEWLHIKAGN
-333 DNFTQAEWE
+333 DNFTQAEWD

-348 TKPAYQQLSALSEQQ
+348 TKPAYKTLPKLSNEQVINMASE
-363 IVAGAPETERSAF
+363 AERVSF

-382 NVKPHQ
+382 NVRPHQ
-388 VAGYASVILSLK
+388 VPGYASVILSLK
-400 PHGTVAPGDATVAQ
+400 PHGTVAPGDATTAQ
-414 MNAIADLS
+414 MLAIADLA

-428 ELRVTHEQNLVLADV
+428 ELRATHEQNLVLADV
-443 EQSKLLE
+443 EQAKLYE
-450 LWQATKQQHVALPNI
+450 LWQEAKKQKVALPNI

-495 ERFDNLDYLFDLGD
+495 ERFDDLDYLFDLGD

-548 EQGNTAAIGKVIG
+548 EQGNDAAIGKVIG
-561 PSFYADEIPDVITNI
+561 PSFYADEIPDVITNV
-576 INTYTEQRTDDESFI
+576 INTYVKERHGEESFI

-606 YKNAKKKDKAV
+606 YKNVQKKEKAETV
-617 DQKESAAS
+617 GDVA

>member
-1 MFLLDTKNV
+1 
-10 NLGISLYLNR
+10 
-20 ISVFCLKTSL
+20 
-30 YIQIGI
+30 
-36 SDALLSIWSYIPNL
+36 
-50 RQSHAMYKYDAIDQT
+50 MYKYDAIDQT
-65 LVDQRVAQF
+65 LVDERVTQF
-74 RDQVARRIN
+74 HNQVERRLN

-130 EKYDRGYGHFTTRQN
+130 EKYDRDYGHFTTRQN
-145 IQFNW
+145 IQYNW
-150 IELEQ
+150 VNLEE

-187 GVAGDEYIDP
+187 GVAADEYVDP

-228 KEDRTVLL
+228 KEDRTILL

-244 KKNAQG
+244 KKDATGQ
-250 ELVAD
+250 LLAD
-255 IYAGGGMGRTP
+255 LYAGGGMGRTP
-266 ILGQL
+266 ILGSL
-271 IKQDLSWQVLPSY
+271 IKQGLPWHLLPSY

-319 RQVEGEWTHIKNGD
+319 RQVEGEWTHIANGD
-333 DNFTQAEWE
+333 DNFTQAEWD

-348 TKPAYQQLSALSEQQ
+348 TKPVYKTLHSLTTEQLIASTPQADQ
-363 IVAGAPETERSAF
+363 VAFA
-376 TRWLER
+376 RWHER
-382 NVKPHQ
+382 NVRAHQ
-388 VAGYASVILSLK
+388 VPGYASVILSLK
-400 PHGTVAPGDATVAQ
+400 HHGIAPGDASTAQ
-414 MNAIADLS
+414 MNAIANLA
-422 DQYSFG
+422 DQFSFG

-443 EQSKLLE
+443 EQTQLFA
-450 LWQATKQQHVALPNI
+450 LWEEAKKQKIALPNI

-495 ERFDNLDYLFDLGD
+495 ERFDDLDYLYDLGD

-548 EQGNTAAIGKVIG
+548 EQGNDAAIGKVIG
-561 PSFYADEIPDVITNI
+561 PSFYADEIPNVMTSI
-576 INTYTEQRTDDESFI
+576 IDAYVGGRSEDESFI
-591 DAYRRIGVTPFKEAA
+591 ETYRRLGVTPFKEAA
-606 YKNAKKKDKAV
+606 YKNARAKAAKQ
-617 DQKESAAS
+617 DASGALSS

>member
-1 MFLLDTKNV
+1 
-10 NLGISLYLNR
+10 
-20 ISVFCLKTSL
+20 
-30 YIQIGI
+30 
-36 SDALLSIWSYIPNL
+36 
-50 RQSHAMYKYDAIDQT
+50 MYKYDHIDQT

-74 RDQVARRIN
+74 RDQVARRLN

-114 YGLLSAKQ
+114 YGLFSAKQ
-122 LRTLALIA
+122 LRTLALIS

-145 IQFNW
+145 IQYNW
-150 IELEQ
+150 VTLED

-187 GVAGDEYIDP
+187 GVAADEYVDT
-197 RPVCELLR
+197 RPICELLR

-222 FAINGA
+222 FAVNGA

-244 KKNAQG
+244 KKSPNVNNG
-250 ELVAD
+250 NLTAD

-266 ILGQL
+266 ILGSL
-271 IKQDLSWQVLPSY
+271 IKQDLPWNVLPSY

-319 RQVEGEWTHIKNGD
+319 RQVEGEWAHIKHGD
-333 DNFTQAEWE
+333 DNFTQAEWD

-348 TKPAYQQLSALSEQQ
+348 TKPAYKTLPTLSTEQIINTASDSEK
-363 IVAGAPETERSAF
+363 AAF
-376 TRWLER
+376 ARWLER

-388 VAGYASVILSLK
+388 VPGYASVILSLK
-400 PHGTVAPGDATVAQ
+400 PHGTVAPGDATTAQ
-414 MNAIADLS
+414 MLAIADLA

-428 ELRVTHEQNLVLADV
+428 ELRATHEQNLVLADV
-443 EQSKLLE
+443 EQSKLFE
-450 LWQATKQQHVALPNI
+450 LWQEAKKQKVALPNV

-495 ERFDNLDYLFDLGD
+495 ERFDDLDYLFDLGD

-548 EQGNTAAIGKVIG
+548 EQGNDAAIGKVIG
-561 PSFYADEIPDVITNI
+561 PSFYADEIPDVITNV
-576 INTYTEQRTDDESFI
+576 INTYVKERTEDESFI
-591 DAYRRIGVTPFKEAA
+591 STYRRLGVTPFKEAA
-606 YKNAKKKDKAV
+606 YKNKKEHAKKAESKASG
-617 DQKESAAS
+617 EIAS

>member
-1 MFLLDTKNV
+1 MT
-10 NLGISLYLNR
+10 
-20 ISVFCLKTSL
+20 
-30 YIQIGI
+30 
-36 SDALLSIWSYIPNL
+36 
-50 RQSHAMYKYDAIDQT
+50 MYKYDAIDQT
-65 LVDQRVAQF
+65 LVNERVSQF
-74 RDQVARRIN
+74 RDQVARRLD
-83 GTLAEEEFRPLRL
+83 GTLPEEEFRPLRL

-114 YGLLSAKQ
+114 YGLLSSDQ
-122 LRTLALIA
+122 LRTLAKIA
-130 EKYDRGYGHFTTRQN
+130 TQYDRGYGHFTTRQN
-145 IQFNW
+145 IQYNW
-150 IELEQ
+150 VELEQ
-155 TPDILAELAKVEMH
+155 TPDILADLAKVQMH

-187 GVAGDEYIDP
+187 GVAGDEYVDP

-244 KKNAQG
+244 KKSPQG

-271 IKQDLSWQVLPSY
+271 IKQALPWQLLPSY

-319 RQVEGEWTHIKNGD
+319 RQVEGEWAYIAKGD
-333 DNFTQAEWE
+333 DNFTQAEWD

-348 TKPAYQQLSALSEQQ
+348 TKPAYKNLSAISDEALNTQFASELD
-363 IVAGAPETERSAF
+363 ANERIAF
-376 TRWLER
+376 ARWLER
-382 NVKPHQ
+382 NVRAHQ
-388 VAGYASVILSLK
+388 VPGYASVILSLK
-400 PHGTVAPGDATVAQ
+400 PHGTAAPGDATTEQ
-414 MNAIADLS
+414 MNAIADLA

-443 EQSKLLE
+443 EQSELLN
-450 LWQATKQQHVALPNI
+450 LWRAAKKQNLVIPNI
-465 GLLTDIIACPGG
+465 GLLTDLIACPGG

-495 ERFDNLDYLFDLGD
+495 ERFDDLDYLYDLGN

-548 EQGNTAAIGKVIG
+548 DQGFDAAIGKVIG

-576 INTYTEQRTDDESFI
+576 INTYVAQRNADESFVE
-591 DAYRRIGVTPFKEAA
+591 AYRRLGVTPFKEAA
-606 YKNAKKKDKAV
+606 YLNAKKKSKT
-617 DQKESAAS
+617 ESASSEGAAS

>member
-1 MFLLDTKNV
+1 
-10 NLGISLYLNR
+10 
-20 ISVFCLKTSL
+20 
-30 YIQIGI
+30 
-36 SDALLSIWSYIPNL
+36 
-50 RQSHAMYKYDAIDQT
+50 MYKYDHIDQT
-65 LVDQRVAQF
+65 LVDQRVTQF
-74 RDQVARRIN
+74 RDQVERRLN

-122 LRTLALIA
+122 LRTLAFIA
-130 EKYDRGYGHFTTRQN
+130 DKYDRGYGHFTTRQN
-145 IQFNW
+145 IQYNW
-150 IELEQ
+150 VELEQ

-187 GVAGDEYIDP
+187 GVAADEYIDP

-244 KKNAQG
+244 KKNANG
-250 ELVAD
+250 ELSAD

-266 ILGQL
+266 ILSSL
-271 IKQDLSWQVLPSY
+271 IKQGLPWQVLPSY

-319 RQVEGEWTHIKNGD
+319 RQVEGEWAHLQNETKQSK

-348 TKPAYQQLSALSEQQ
+348 TKPAYQKLAAVSDEATL
-363 IVAGAPETERSAF
+363 AAAPEADRATFA
-376 TRWLER
+376 RWLER

-388 VAGYASVILSLK
+388 VPGYASVILSLK
-400 PHGTVAPGDATVAQ
+400 PHGTVAPGDATSAQ
-414 MNAIADLS
+414 MYAIADLA

-428 ELRVTHEQNLVLADV
+428 ELRVAHEQNLVLADV

-450 LWQATKQQHVALPNI
+450 LWQAAKQQHVALPNI

-495 ERFDNLDYLFDLGD
+495 ERFDDLDYLFDLGD

-548 EQGNTAAIGKVIG
+548 EQGNHAAIGKVIG
-561 PSFYADEIPDVITNI
+561 PSFYANEIPDVMTSL
-576 INTYTEQRTDDESFI
+576 INTYVEQRIADEPFI
-591 DAYRRIGVTPFKEAA
+591 DTYRRLGVTPFKEAA
-606 YKNAKKKDKAV
+606 YKNNGKHSKGAIA
-617 DQKESAAS
+617 

>member
-1 MFLLDTKNV
+1 
-10 NLGISLYLNR
+10 
-20 ISVFCLKTSL
+20 
-30 YIQIGI
+30 
-36 SDALLSIWSYIPNL
+36 
-50 RQSHAMYKYDAIDQT
+50 MYKYDAIDQA
-65 LVDQRVAQF
+65 LVDQRVVQF
-74 RDQVARRIN
+74 RDQVARRLN
-83 GTLAEEEFRPLRL
+83 GSLAEEEFRPLRL

-114 YGLLSAKQ
+114 YGLLNSKQ

-130 EKYDRGYGHFTTRQN
+130 QQYDRGYGHFTTRQN
-145 IQFNW
+145 IQYNW
-150 IELEQ
+150 VNLEE

-187 GVAGDEYIDP
+187 GVAADEYVDP
-197 RPVCELLR
+197 RPICELLR

-244 KKNAQG
+244 KKNSAG
-250 ELVAD
+250 ELLAN

-266 ILGQL
+266 ILGSL
-271 IKQDLSWQVLPSY
+271 IKEDLPWQLLPSY

-305 IKILVKALGPEEFA
+305 IKILVKALGPQEFA
-319 RQVEGEWTHIKNGD
+319 RQVEGEWIHIAKSD
-333 DNFTQAEWE
+333 DNFTQSEWD
-342 RVAKHF
+342 RVAQHF
-348 TKPAYQQLSALSEQQ
+348 TRPAYKTLNTLSTEDLLSNLP
-363 IVAGAPETERSAF
+363 ITEKVAF
-376 TRWLER
+376 TRWHER
-382 NVKPHQ
+382 NVRAHQ
-388 VAGYASVILSLK
+388 VPGYASVILSLK
-400 PHGTVAPGDATVAQ
+400 HHGIAPGDASSGQ
-414 MNAIADLS
+414 MNAIADLA

-443 EQSKLLE
+443 EQTQLFF
-450 LWQATKQQHVALPNI
+450 LWQAAKKQKVALPNI

-495 ERFDNLDYLFDLGD
+495 ERFDDLDYLHDLGD

-548 EQGNTAAIGKVIG
+548 EQGNDAAIGKVIG
-561 PSFYADEIPDVITNI
+561 PSFYANEIPDVMTSI
-576 INTYTEQRTDDESFI
+576 IDTYIGQRSHDESFI
-591 DAYRRIGVTPFKEAA
+591 QTYRRLGVDPFKEAA
-606 YKNAKKKDKAV
+606 YSNAKVKV
-617 DQKESAAS
+617 QKQDAQGVPA